1 MNTRLSGGEGRE
13 GLGEGFGFQV
23 WQSLPSS
30 VHIYVEK
37 TLPENTAL
45 SAEHCVHSEFPSLDE
60 KKPSSTTLPLWC
72 SCLESL
78 SVKGDGRQAA
88 APPWGRGGIG
98 RSIRH
103 TCLE

>member
-30 VHIYVEK
+30 VHISVEK

-45 SAEHCVHSEFPSLDE
+45 SVEHCVHTEFLSLDE
-60 KKPSSTTLPLWC
+60 KK
-72 SCLESL
+72 
-78 SVKGDGRQAA
+78 A
-88 APPWGRGGIG
+88 
-98 RSIRH
+98 IRH
-103 TCLE
+103 DSSIVV